1 MENERLFAEKLRA
14 ESDQQW
20 AQKLESLKHTSP
32 HIFRYEPA
40 KCPSATAKG
49 VSNRL
54 RFIALDRRVVTL
66 PAAAHPAPPG
76 LTIASSGDTAHGG
89 QNVRKN

>member
-1 MENERLFAEKLRA
+1 MSIP
-14 ESDQQW
+14 SD
-20 AQKLESLKHTSP
+20 ADVSFGRHPS
-32 HIFRYEPA
+32 A

-66 PAAAHPAPPG
+66 PAAAHPAPPD
-76 LTIASSGDTAHGG
+76 LTVASGGDTAHGR

>member
-1 MENERLFAEKLRA
+1 MTPVKLLMTSAGSYHKSRA
-14 ESDQQW
+14 YVPYG
-20 AQKLESLKHTSP
+20 TSP
-32 HIFRYEPA
+32 RIFRYEPA
-40 KCPSATAKG
+40 KCPYATAKG

-76 LTIASSGDTAHGG
+76 LTVASSGDTAHGG